1 MGSPPLQKGK
11 VRRGRSRGMVWS
23 GGRFEELTLATPEKP
38 QGAAAEVMGPVGCL
52 LELETNGGVGVKQ
65 TN

>member
-1 MGSPPLQKGK
+1 
-11 VRRGRSRGMVWS
+11 MVWS